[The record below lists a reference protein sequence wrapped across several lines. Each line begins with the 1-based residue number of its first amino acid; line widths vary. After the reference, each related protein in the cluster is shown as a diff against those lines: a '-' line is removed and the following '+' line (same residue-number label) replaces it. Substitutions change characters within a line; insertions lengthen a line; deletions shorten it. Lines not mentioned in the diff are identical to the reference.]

1 MIRCGCPIVIAAI
14 VVAVASVVV
23 AVAVTLLNGWACLL
37 AELGEFALAADFEL
51 LSLRCAH

>member
-14 VVAVASVVV
+14 VVAVVPAVV
-23 AVAVTLLNGWACLL
+23 VAVTLLNGWACLL

>member
-14 VVAVASVVV
+14 VVAVA
-23 AVAVTLLNGWACLL
+23 AVVTLLNGWACLL

>member
-14 VVAVASVVV
+14 VVAVA
-23 AVAVTLLNGWACLL
+23 AFAVTLLNGWACLL